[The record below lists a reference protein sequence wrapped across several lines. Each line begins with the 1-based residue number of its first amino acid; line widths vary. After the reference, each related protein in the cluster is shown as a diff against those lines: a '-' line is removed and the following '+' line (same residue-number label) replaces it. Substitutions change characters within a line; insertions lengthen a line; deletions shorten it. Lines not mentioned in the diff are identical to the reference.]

1 MLTSAPQVSRQSI
14 SPLLRAW
21 FWFGE
26 ILYTGPDTN
35 VMSVEREKNMPKINK
50 VAHVVLAVSDVAR
63 SKAFYRD
70 VLGMEL
76 ISDRPDDG
84 PSAFLSFGTQHHD
97 IALFQAPSG
106 AMQGEMRL
114 IHAALQL
121 EGGREELKEMVDR
134 LEGAGVVPTKPV
146 THGITNSVYF
156 QDPDGHTFEIYIEA
170 FATAAEGLA
179 FMREQTGYGITDP
192 ITL

>member
-1 MLTSAPQVSRQSI
+1 ML
-14 SPLLRAW
+14 
-21 FWFGE
+21 
-26 ILYTGPDTN
+26 
-35 VMSVEREKNMPKINK
+35 KINK

-70 VLGMEL
+70 VLGME
-76 ISDRPDDG
+76 IVSDRPNQG

-97 IALFQAPSG
+97 IALFQAPPG
-106 AMQGEMRL
+106 AEQGQLRL

-121 EGGREELKEMVDR
+121 EGGREELGEMDQR
-134 LEGAGVVPTKPV
+134 LKDAGVTPTSPV
-146 THGITNSVYF
+146 THGITNSIYF

-170 FATAAEGLA
+170 FATGAEGLA
-179 FMREQTGYGITDP
+179 YMREQAGYGITDP

>member
-1 MLTSAPQVSRQSI
+1 
-14 SPLLRAW
+14 
-21 FWFGE
+21 
-26 ILYTGPDTN
+26 
-35 VMSVEREKNMPKINK
+35 MPKINK

-97 IALFQAPSG
+97 IALFQAKPG
-106 AMQGEMRL
+106 AQQGDLRL

-121 EGGREELKEMVDR
+121 EGGRDELREMDQR
-134 LEGAGVVPTKPV
+134 LKDAGVTPTKPV
-146 THGITNSVYF
+146 THGITNSIYF

-179 FMREQTGYGITDP
+179 FMREQSGYGVNDP

>member
-1 MLTSAPQVSRQSI
+1 
-14 SPLLRAW
+14 
-21 FWFGE
+21 
-26 ILYTGPDTN
+26 
-35 VMSVEREKNMPKINK
+35 MPHINK
-50 VAHVVLAVSDVAR
+50 VAHVVLAVSDVER

-97 IALFQAPSG
+97 IALFQAPAG
-106 AMQGEMRL
+106 ATLGTLRVVH
-114 IHAALQL
+114 IALQVD
-121 EGGREELKEMVDR
+121 GGPAELKEMMERVQD
-134 LEGAGVVPTKPV
+134 AGVETTSPV

-156 QDPDGHTFEIYIEA
+156 SDPDGHTFEIYCEA
-170 FATAAEGLA
+170 FASSAEGLA
-179 FMREQTGYGITDP
+179 FMREQVGYGVTDP